1 MARPGLNLYIETQ
14 TYNHDPQISQLCSD
28 VQGHWRVC
36 HEQLEDHSEAA
47 GELRLNR
54 LLIKCII
61 RYEEYFD
68 ELALIVSCRV
78 HQSDVDLDNV
88 VVDAPEEEVE
98 EDMKT

>member
-1 MARPGLNLYIETQ
+1 MNLRYLNFARMSKATGESAKSSLRITQ
-14 TYNHDPQISQLCSD
+14 
-28 VQGHWRVC
+28 R
-36 HEQLEDHSEAA
+36 QLESW
-47 GELRLNR
+47 GWNR